1 MNLRKYWRSTTIGR
15 SARVLSR
22 RDQQKIGFVVLLQI
36 FLGLL
41 DLVGVAVVGI
51 LGALAVT
58 GVQSRQP
65 GNRVDSALKILHLHN
80 SEFQV
85 QVAVLACLAT
95 FFLVCR
101 TIFSALF
108 MRRILFFLSRRGA
121 HLSASLVSRLLSRSL
136 IDLQKMTNQETLFS
150 VTTGVTTVTNGVLG
164 VAVALVSDGS
174 LLLVMSVGLFI
185 VDPLMALSTFLVF
198 LCIGFL
204 MYRLLH
210 QRANTL
216 GRKSADLSVKSN
228 EKVFEVLNSYRE
240 SVVRNRRNFYAREI
254 GKLRLEMA
262 NTDAELSF
270 MPNIS
275 KYVIETT
282 VVLGALII
290 SGVQFGLRDA
300 AHAVATL
307 AVFLAAGSRIA
318 PAVLRLQQGALA
330 IRSNLGSARLTLEL
344 IDSLGES
351 KPSEEVSDN
360 LELVHS
366 GFVGSIEI
374 SNVSFKYP
382 LATETAL
389 NGIDLRIKEGSTVA
403 LVGPS
408 GAGKTSI
415 VDVLLGV
422 LSPDSGKVLISGLE
436 PSATVSRWPG
446 AISYVPQDVI
456 VTNGSIR
463 ENVSLGFPVS
473 VATDEL
479 VMDALKLAQ
488 ADDFV
493 SALPMGM
500 DTSVGDRG
508 TKLSGG
514 QRQRIGI
521 ARALFTRPKLLV
533 LDEATSS
540 LDGQTESDISQ
551 AIQGLKG
558 SVTVVMIAH
567 RLATVLNADQVIYMD
582 KGRIIAQGSFDEVR
596 RAVPDFDAQAKLM
609 GL

>member
-65 GNRVDSALKILHLHN
+65 GNRVDAALKILHLHN

-216 GRKSADLSVKSN
+216 GRKYADLSVKSN

-389 NGIDLRIKEGSTVA
+389 NGIDLRIKEGRTVA

-479 VMDALKLAQ
+479 VMEALKLAQ

-582 KGRIIAQGSFDEVR
+582 KGRIIAQGTFEEVR

>member
-1 MNLRKYWRSTTIGR
+1 
-15 SARVLSR
+15 
-22 RDQQKIGFVVLLQI
+22 
-36 FLGLL
+36 
-41 DLVGVAVVGI
+41 
-51 LGALAVT
+51 
-58 GVQSRQP
+58 
-65 GNRVDSALKILHLHN
+65 
-80 SEFQV
+80 
-85 QVAVLACLAT
+85 
-95 FFLVCR
+95 
-101 TIFSALF
+101 
-108 MRRILFFLSRRGA
+108 
-121 HLSASLVSRLLSRSL
+121 
-136 IDLQKMTNQETLFS
+136 
-150 VTTGVTTVTNGVLG
+150 
-164 VAVALVSDGS
+164 
-174 LLLVMSVGLFI
+174 
-185 VDPLMALSTFLVF
+185 
-198 LCIGFL
+198 
-204 MYRLLH
+204 
-210 QRANTL
+210 
-216 GRKSADLSVKSN
+216 
-228 EKVFEVLNSYRE
+228 
-240 SVVRNRRNFYAREI
+240 
-254 GKLRLEMA
+254 
-262 NTDAELSF
+262 
-270 MPNIS
+270 
-275 KYVIETT
+275 
-282 VVLGALII
+282 
-290 SGVQFGLRDA
+290 
-300 AHAVATL
+300 
-307 AVFLAAGSRIA
+307 
-318 PAVLRLQQGALA
+318 
-330 IRSNLGSARLTLEL
+330 
-344 IDSLGES
+344 
-351 KPSEEVSDN
+351 
-360 LELVHS
+360 
-366 GFVGSIEI
+366 VGSIEI

-389 NGIDLRIKEGSTVA
+389 NGIDLIINEGSTVA

-415 VDVLLGV
+415 VDGLLGV

-473 VATDEL
+473 VATYEL

-567 RLATVLNADQVIYMD
+567 RLATVINADQVIYMD
-582 KGRIIAQGSFDEVR
+582 KGRIIAQGTFEEVR

>member
-382 LATETAL
+382 LATEAAL

-521 ARALFTRPKLLV
+521 ARALFTGPKLLV

>member
-65 GNRVDSALKILHLHN
+65 GNRVDAALKILHLHN

-216 GRKSADLSVKSN
+216 GRKYADLSVKSN

-382 LATETAL
+382 LATEAAL

-479 VMDALKLAQ
+479 VMEALKLAQ

-582 KGRIIAQGSFDEVR
+582 KGRIIAQGTFEEVR

>member
-1 MNLRKYWRSTTIGR
+1 
-15 SARVLSR
+15 
-22 RDQQKIGFVVLLQI
+22 
-36 FLGLL
+36 
-41 DLVGVAVVGI
+41 
-51 LGALAVT
+51 
-58 GVQSRQP
+58 
-65 GNRVDSALKILHLHN
+65 
-80 SEFQV
+80 
-85 QVAVLACLAT
+85 
-95 FFLVCR
+95 
-101 TIFSALF
+101 
-108 MRRILFFLSRRGA
+108 
-121 HLSASLVSRLLSRSL
+121 
-136 IDLQKMTNQETLFS
+136 MTNQETLFS

-582 KGRIIAQGSFDEVR
+582 KGRIIAQGTFEEVR

>member
-1 MNLRKYWRSTTIGR
+1 MILRKYWRSTTIGR
-15 SARVLSR
+15 SASVLSR

-65 GNRVDSALKILHLHN
+65 GNRVDAALKILHLHN
-80 SEFQV
+80 SEFHV

-204 MYRLLH
+204 MYLLLH

-582 KGRIIAQGSFDEVR
+582 KGRIIAQGTFEEVR

>member
-65 GNRVDSALKILHLHN
+65 GNRVDAALKILHLHN

-216 GRKSADLSVKSN
+216 GRKYADLSVKSN

-582 KGRIIAQGSFDEVR
+582 KGRIIAQGTFEEVR

>member
-65 GNRVDSALKILHLHN
+65 GNRVDAALKILHLHN

-216 GRKSADLSVKSN
+216 GRKYADLSVKSN

-582 KGRIIAQGSFDEVR
+582 KGRSIAQGTFEEVR

>member
-65 GNRVDSALKILHLHN
+65 GNRVDAALKILHLHN

-216 GRKSADLSVKSN
+216 GRKYADLSVKSN

-488 ADDFV
+488 ADHFV

-582 KGRIIAQGSFDEVR
+582 KGRIIAQGTFEEVR

>member
-65 GNRVDSALKILHLHN
+65 GNRVDAALKILHLHN

-216 GRKSADLSVKSN
+216 GRKYADLSVKSN

-479 VMDALKLAQ
+479 VMEALKLAQ

-582 KGRIIAQGSFDEVR
+582 KGRIIAQGSFEEVR

>member
-65 GNRVDSALKILHLHN
+65 GNRVDAALKILHLHN

-216 GRKSADLSVKSN
+216 GRKYADLSVKSN

-479 VMDALKLAQ
+479 VMEALKLAQ

-582 KGRIIAQGSFDEVR
+582 KGRIIAQGTFEEVR

>member
-582 KGRIIAQGSFDEVR
+582 KGRIIAQGTFEEVR

>member
-1 MNLRKYWRSTTIGR
+1 
-15 SARVLSR
+15 
-22 RDQQKIGFVVLLQI
+22 
-36 FLGLL
+36 
-41 DLVGVAVVGI
+41 
-51 LGALAVT
+51 
-58 GVQSRQP
+58 
-65 GNRVDSALKILHLHN
+65 
-80 SEFQV
+80 
-85 QVAVLACLAT
+85 
-95 FFLVCR
+95 
-101 TIFSALF
+101 
-108 MRRILFFLSRRGA
+108 
-121 HLSASLVSRLLSRSL
+121 
-136 IDLQKMTNQETLFS
+136 
-150 VTTGVTTVTNGVLG
+150 
-164 VAVALVSDGS
+164 
-174 LLLVMSVGLFI
+174 MSVGLFI
-185 VDPLMALSTFLVF
+185 VDPLMALSTFVVF
-198 LCIGFL
+198 LGIGFL

-318 PAVLRLQQGALA
+318 PAVLRLQQGALS

-351 KPSEEVSDN
+351 KPIEEVSDQ

-366 GFVGSIEI
+366 GFVGSIEM

-382 LATETAL
+382 LANEAAL
-389 NGIDLRIKEGSTVA
+389 KGINLNIREGSTVA

-422 LSPDSGKVLISGLE
+422 LSPDSGKS
-436 PSATVSRWPG
+436 
-446 AISYVPQDVI
+446 
-456 VTNGSIR
+456 
-463 ENVSLGFPVS
+463 
-473 VATDEL
+473 
-479 VMDALKLAQ
+479 
-488 ADDFV
+488 
-493 SALPMGM
+493 
-500 DTSVGDRG
+500 
-508 TKLSGG
+508 
-514 QRQRIGI
+514 
-521 ARALFTRPKLLV
+521 
-533 LDEATSS
+533 
-540 LDGQTESDISQ
+540 
-551 AIQGLKG
+551 
-558 SVTVVMIAH
+558 
-567 RLATVLNADQVIYMD
+567 
-582 KGRIIAQGSFDEVR
+582 
-596 RAVPDFDAQAKLM
+596 
-609 GL
+609 

>member
-65 GNRVDSALKILHLHN
+65 GNRVDAALKILHLHN

-318 PAVLRLQQGALA
+318 PAVLRLQQGALS

-479 VMDALKLAQ
+479 VMEALKLAQ

-567 RLATVLNADQVIYMD
+567 RLATVLNADHVIYMD

-596 RAVPDFDAQAKLM
+596 HAVPDFDAQAKLM

>member
-1 MNLRKYWRSTTIGR
+1 MDLRKYWRSTTIGR

-22 RDQQKIGFVVLLQI
+22 RDQQKIVFVVLLQI

-65 GNRVDSALKILHLHN
+65 GNRVDAALKILHLHN

-150 VTTGVTTVTNGVLG
+150 VTTGVSTVTNGVLG

-185 VDPLMALSTFLVF
+185 VDPLMALSTFVVF

-318 PAVLRLQQGALA
+318 PAVLRLQQGALS

-351 KPSEEVSDN
+351 KPIEEVSDQ

-366 GFVGSIEI
+366 GFNGSIEM
-374 SNVSFKYP
+374 SSVSFKYP
-382 LATETAL
+382 LATEAAL
-389 NGIDLRIKEGSTVA
+389 KGINLSINEGSTVA

-493 SALPMGM
+493 SALPRGM

-567 RLATVLNADQVIYMD
+567 RLATVINADQVIYMD
-582 KGRIIAQGSFDEVR
+582 KGRIIAQGTFEEVR
-596 RAVPDFDAQAKLM
+596 RVVPDFDAQAKLM

>member
-1 MNLRKYWRSTTIGR
+1 M
-15 SARVLSR
+15 
-22 RDQQKIGFVVLLQI
+22 
-36 FLGLL
+36 
-41 DLVGVAVVGI
+41 
-51 LGALAVT
+51 
-58 GVQSRQP
+58 QSRQP
-65 GNRVDSALKILHLHN
+65 GNRVDAALKILHLHN

-479 VMDALKLAQ
+479 VMEALKLAQ

-582 KGRIIAQGSFDEVR
+582 KGRIIAQGTFEEVR

>member
-65 GNRVDSALKILHLHN
+65 GNRVDAALKILHLHN

-389 NGIDLRIKEGSTVA
+389 NGIDLIINEGSTVA

-493 SALPMGM
+493 SELPMGM

-582 KGRIIAQGSFDEVR
+582 KGRIIAQGTFEEVR

>member
-1 MNLRKYWRSTTIGR
+1 MNLGKYWRSTTIGR

-22 RDQQKIGFVVLLQI
+22 RDQQKIILVILLQI

-41 DLVGVAVVGI
+41 DLVGVVLVGI
-51 LGALAVT
+51 LGSLAVS
-58 GVQSRQP
+58 GVETRQT
-65 GNRVDSALKILHLHN
+65 GNRVNFVLKFLHIESSKLQFQIAALAIL
-80 SEFQV
+80 
-85 QVAVLACLAT
+85 AAT
-95 FFLVCR
+95 FLIVR
-101 TIFSALF
+101 TVISALF

-121 HLSASLVSRLLSRSL
+121 FLSANLISRLLSKSL
-136 IDLQKMTNQETLFS
+136 LDLQKMTNQETIYSL
-150 VTTGVTTVTNGVLG
+150 TTGVLTIMTGVLG
-164 VAVALVSDGS
+164 ISVALISDGS
-174 LLLVMSVGLFI
+174 LLLIMSIGLLV
-185 VDPLMALSTFLVF
+185 VDPIIALSTVMLFVVVGFLV
-198 LCIGFL
+198 
-204 MYRLLH
+204 YRLLH
-210 QRANTL
+210 RRAEIL
-216 GRKSADLSVKSN
+216 GKYSTDLSIKSN
-228 EKVFEVLNSYRE
+228 EKIFEVLNSYRE
-240 SVVRNRRNFYAREI
+240 SVVRNRRNFYSREI
-254 GKLRLEMA
+254 GNIRLLMA
-262 NTDAELSF
+262 NADAEIGF
-270 MPNIS
+270 MPSIS
-275 KYVIETT
+275 KYVIETA
-282 VVLGALII
+282 VVLGLLII
-290 SGVQFGLRDA
+290 SGVQFGLQDA
-300 AHAVATL
+300 THAVATL

-374 SNVSFKYP
+374 SKVSFKYP

-389 NGIDLRIKEGSTVA
+389 NGIDLIINEGSTVA

-473 VATDEL
+473 VATYEL

-567 RLATVLNADQVIYMD
+567 RLATVINADQVIYMD
-582 KGRIIAQGSFDEVR
+582 KGRIIAQGTFEEVR
-596 RAVPDFDAQAKLM
+596 RSVPDFDAQAKLM

>member
-216 GRKSADLSVKSN
+216 GRKYADLSVKSN

-479 VMDALKLAQ
+479 VMEALKLAQ

-582 KGRIIAQGSFDEVR
+582 KGRIIAQGTFEEVR